1 MPIDTLLLDLD
12 DTLVIEYASVDAAFA
27 LVSAM
32 LQERHGVDP
41 AAFTEIIRQRAR
53 VHWHASPYRA
63 WCVAIGVSSWEGF
76 CSDFPGEQP
85 PLPGLR
91 AWAPGYRQAAW
102 NEALQAFGIH
112 DPALAE
118 ELCAAF
124 RRDRRTRHVPF
135 ADALPALQDL
145 QHDYRL
151 ALMTNGASDLQRNK
165 LEGSGLAGFFP
176 HVFVS
181 GEIAVGDPLPMGGKP
196 DPRIF
201 RFALDTLGVP
211 AERAVMVGNNLS
223 ADIAGAHAAGLR
235 GVWVNRVP
243 GIEASGV
250 TPDAEIADMRQLRE
264 VLEGAL
270 GRQG

>member
-1 MPIDTLLLDLD
+1 MPIDTLLIDLD

-27 LVSAM
+27 VVGAM
-32 LQERHGVDP
+32 LQQRHGIDP
-41 AAFTEIIRQRAR
+41 AAFTDTLRQRAR
-53 VHWHASPYRA
+53 AIWHSGPYRA

-76 CSDFPGEQP
+76 CSDFPGDQP

-91 AWAPGYRQAAW
+91 AWAPSYRRDAW
-102 NEALQAFGIH
+102 TAALQTFGVD

-118 ELCAAF
+118 ELAAAF
-124 RRDRRTRHVPF
+124 RHDRRTRHVPF
-135 ADALPALQDL
+135 PDAQPALEDL
-145 QHDYRL
+145 QRAYRL

-165 LEGSGLAGFFP
+165 LEGSGLSAFFP

-201 RFALDTLGVP
+201 QHALDALGVP

-223 ADIAGAHAAGLR
+223 ADIAGAHAAGVR
-235 GVWVNRVP
+235 GVWVNRTP
-243 GIEASGV
+243 GMQASGV
-250 TPDAEIADMRQLRE
+250 TPDAEIADLRE
-264 VLEGAL
+264 LRGVLGTP
-270 GRQG
+270 GRLI